1 LSPADLIAA
10 GERLYGP
17 HWRQPLA
24 WALQVN
30 IATLRRWTS
39 GEIEVPGPAALAIR
53 LLLERAHFRF
63 GQRMRGSTCQKSRK
77 HMAAAATEPPL
88 DF

>member
-1 LSPADLIAA
+1 MTSAELIAA

-30 IATLRRWTS
+30 IATLRRWTTAEVS
-39 GEIEVPGPAALAIR
+39 VPGPVALAVR
-53 LLLERAHFRF
+53 LLVERATIYPK
-63 GQRMRGSTCQKSRK
+63 ST
-77 HMAAAATEPPL
+77 
-88 DF
+88 

>member
-1 LSPADLIAA
+1 MTSDELKKA

-39 GEIEVPGPAALAIR
+39 AEVTVPGPVALAIQ
-53 LLLERAHFRF
+53 LLLEKASGIAGR
-63 GQRMRGSTCQKSRK
+63 Q
-77 HMAAAATEPPL
+77 
-88 DF
+88 

>member
-1 LSPADLIAA
+1 MTSDELKQS

-17 HWRQPLA
+17 HWRVPLA

-39 GEIEVPGPAALAIR
+39 GEIVVPGPVALAVS
-53 LLLERAHFRF
+53 LLVERA
-63 GQRMRGSTCQKSRK
+63 STTPPTPP
-77 HMAAAATEPPL
+77 APPL
-88 DF
+88 TG

>member
-1 LSPADLIAA
+1 MTTAELSEA

-24 WALQVN
+24 RTLGVD

-39 GEIEVPGPAALAIR
+39 GQIGVPGPVALAVR
-53 LLLERAHFRF
+53 LMLER
-63 GQRMRGSTCQKSRK
+63 QT
-77 HMAAAATEPPL
+77 
-88 DF
+88 